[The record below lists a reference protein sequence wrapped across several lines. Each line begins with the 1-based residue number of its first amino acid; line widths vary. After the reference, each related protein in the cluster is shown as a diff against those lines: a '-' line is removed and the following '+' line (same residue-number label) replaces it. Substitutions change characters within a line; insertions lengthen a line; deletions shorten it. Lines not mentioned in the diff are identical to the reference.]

1 MAKALVREGSI
12 VGVKLNVRPVKAGPW
27 PLDVKI
33 VWQGGRIARLVF
45 TNGVV
50 VEFSRDRR

>member
-1 MAKALVREGSI
+1 MREGST
-12 VGVKLNVRPVKAGPW
+12 VGVKLDVRPMKAEPS
-27 PLDVKI
+27 PLGVKI

-50 VEFSRDRR
+50 VEFLRDRS

>member
-1 MAKALVREGSI
+1 MAEISVREGST
-12 VGVKLNVRPVKAGPW
+12 VGVKLDVRPMKAGPS
-27 PLDVKI
+27 PLGVKI

-50 VEFSRDRR
+50 VEFLRDRS